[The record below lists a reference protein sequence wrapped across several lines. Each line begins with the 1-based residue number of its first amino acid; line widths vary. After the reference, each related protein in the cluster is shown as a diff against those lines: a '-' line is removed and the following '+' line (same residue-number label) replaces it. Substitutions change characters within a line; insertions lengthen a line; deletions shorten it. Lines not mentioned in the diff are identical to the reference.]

1 MKQLVVTAA
10 VIRRNEQVLIAQRK
24 PGAHM
29 GLKWEFPGGKLEW
42 GEDPRAG
49 LAREIRE
56 ELGLEIEVRDV
67 LEVVSHTY
75 EDRHIVLIGYE
86 CQVAGGELQLL
97 DVQDVRWVRSCELR
111 DVDLA
116 PADWPIADRL
126 LEHGRA
132 DGAQSG
138 AD

>member
-10 VIRRNEQVLIAQRK
+10 VIEKDGRILLAQRK
-24 PGAHM
+24 PDTHM

-56 ELGLEIEVRDV
+56 ELGIDIEVGDV

-75 EDRHIVLIGYE
+75 EDRHVVLMGYQ
-86 CQVAGGELQLL
+86 CRYVCGELQLL
-97 DVQDVRWVRSCELR
+97 DVQDVHWVRLHELKSY
-111 DVDLA
+111 DLA
-116 PADWPIADRL
+116 PADVPIVDRL
-126 LEHGRA
+126 LRT
-132 DGAQSG
+132 
-138 AD
+138 

>member
-10 VIRRNEQVLIAQRK
+10 VIERDGRILLAQRK
-24 PGAHM
+24 PETHM

-56 ELGLEIEVRDV
+56 ELGIEIEVGDV

-75 EDRHIVLIGYE
+75 EDRHVVLMGYS
-86 CQVAGGELQLL
+86 CRCRSGELQKL
-97 DVQDVRWVRSCELR
+97 DVQDVRWVQPDELLSY
-111 DVDLA
+111 DLA
-116 PADWPIADRL
+116 PADVPIVEKLLRL
-126 LEHGRA
+126 
-132 DGAQSG
+132 
-138 AD
+138 